1 MKRWLLILFV
11 IMFAAILAACG
22 ANNED
27 EEDID
32 ENTETEEDAASENDE
47 QGNQDEAGSTDE
59 EMPDNAAAEE
69 EVLVSMED
77 AEGNVVATATL
88 TEGDEGVNILLD
100 AEGLPAGTKGFHIH
114 ENAECEAPDFES
126 AGGHYNPTDANHGFD
141 DPDGPHAGD
150 LPNIEIQEDGT
161 ASEEVT
167 ADMVTLDREGE
178 NSLYADGGTALVIH
192 SDADDYVSQPAGDAG
207 NRIACGVISE

>member
-32 ENTETEEDAASENDE
+32 ENTETEEDAASENE

>member
-32 ENTETEEDAASENDE
+32 ENTETEEDAASENE

-114 ENAECEAPDFES
+114 ENAECEARDFES

-161 ASEEVT
+161 TSEEVT

>member
-1 MKRWLLILFV
+1 MKRWILAVIAILLIAV
-11 IMFAAILAACG
+11 LAACG
-22 ANNED
+22 TNNDDED
-27 EEDID
+27 NAD
-32 ENTETEEDAASENDE
+32 ENTETEEDAVIEDGESNTEDNE
-47 QGNQDEAGSTDE
+47 TEEA
-59 EMPDNAAAEE
+59 PDNAAAEE

-77 AEGNVVATATL
+77 VDGNVIATATL
-88 TEGDEGVNILLD
+88 TEGESGVDISLD
-100 AEGLPAGTKGFHIH
+100 AGDLPSGTKGFHIH

-150 LPNIEIQEDGT
+150 LPNIEVQEDGT

-167 ADMVTLDREGE
+167 ADMVTLDKEGD

-192 SDADDYVSQPAGDAG
+192 SDEDDYVSQPAGDAG
-207 NRIACGVISE
+207 DRIACGVIIE

>member
-32 ENTETEEDAASENDE
+32 ENTETEEDAASENE

-161 ASEEVT
+161 TSEEVT